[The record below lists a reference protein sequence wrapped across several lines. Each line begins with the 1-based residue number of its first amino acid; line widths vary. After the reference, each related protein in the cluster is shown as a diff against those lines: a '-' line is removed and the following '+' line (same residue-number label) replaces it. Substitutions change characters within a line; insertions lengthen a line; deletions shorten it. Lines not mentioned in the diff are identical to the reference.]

1 MKTLILKKKNA
12 IAKKHGKPC
21 ADPENSVGC
30 VCVCVCVCGGGGV
43 LPSMDL
49 LSREPIGPERKPI
62 YPLVIFQRESGHP
75 HPNTLRIR
83 LETIDSRDFVM
94 IILASILALCLYIR
108 AGGQLGLRG
117 VGGSHF
123 FFIRRLGPSIY
134 RTPPKNISSTPKTIW
149 IFSNPKN
156 TPPPPF
162 CTLTLRKD
170 LKMHRNDPPKY
181 SPIWWWIPQKYPQ
194 ISIPKNIHFSE
205 NPRKYWNSKFWTPKN
220 WPEPTPPPPPPP
232 LGVWVEG
239 RLKYMN

>member
-1 MKTLILKKKNA
+1 MHVPLY
-12 IAKKHGKPC
+12 
-21 ADPENSVGC
+21 ENINFEEKECHCQKAWETMCGSRKFRRVC
-30 VCVCVCVCGGGGV
+30 VCVCVCVWGGGV

-134 RTPPKNISSTPKTIW
+134 RTPPKNISSTPKTI
-149 IFSNPKN
+149 
-156 TPPPPF
+156 
-162 CTLTLRKD
+162 
-170 LKMHRNDPPKY
+170 
-181 SPIWWWIPQKYPQ
+181 
-194 ISIPKNIHFSE
+194 
-205 NPRKYWNSKFWTPKN
+205 
-220 WPEPTPPPPPPP
+220 
-232 LGVWVEG
+232 
-239 RLKYMN
+239 